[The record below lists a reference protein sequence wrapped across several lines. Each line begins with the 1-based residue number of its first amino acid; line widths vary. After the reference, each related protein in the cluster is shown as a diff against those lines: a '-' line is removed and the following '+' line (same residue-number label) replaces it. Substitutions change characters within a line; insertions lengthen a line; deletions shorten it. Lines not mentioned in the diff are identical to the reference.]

1 MFFHNLCCLNSNDL
15 YNQHWNWCLFS
26 LFFGTLKIDI
36 TRVKLVPV
44 LSGIAFKQQFNEC
57 NSFERI
63 NWKSQTNRDQKS
75 DALFLQ

>member
-1 MFFHNLCCLNSNDL
+1 M
-15 YNQHWNWCLFS
+15 
-26 LFFGTLKIDI
+26 